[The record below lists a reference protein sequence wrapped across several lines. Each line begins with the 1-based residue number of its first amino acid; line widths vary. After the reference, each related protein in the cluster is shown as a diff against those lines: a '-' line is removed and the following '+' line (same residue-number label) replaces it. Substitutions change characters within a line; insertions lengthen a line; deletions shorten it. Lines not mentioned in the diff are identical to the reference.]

1 MSCSEQHTFNTYVS
15 AEGPLPPS
23 EVALRSLELGSIP
36 AATMLLGSL
45 ATILAPKPPPKVVA
59 HALQHLAAGI
69 MMCAIAMELVP
80 PMAKAKGQSSVFA
93 LVVGFSLGV
102 AVMIGLSIFLD
113 EVGDGGS
120 DGGESEGDLDV
131 GLGDV
136 AAAESEALLSGEL
149 RDSAV
154 DGESEDS
161 GGVAPR
167 SKVGQAY
174 SHVSDEQGAG
184 GIRGGA
190 RVELQQ
196 PMFPWLFAFCVYVD
210 SCMDGLLVG
219 LALVTGNSAGVFMAA
234 AMAVE
239 MGFLGSTHV
248 CTRTYAH
255 SRKKSARA
263 LSRVECSRPDFCG
276 GVHVSTALPRTA
288 RGGCRPLFP
297 RLRLGA
303 GYVVLLAMDALAL
316 SLLAPPCD

>member
-1 MSCSEQHTFNTYVS
+1 MSCSEVQHTFNTYVS

-120 DGGESEGDLDV
+120 DQGESEGDLDV

-149 RDSAV
+149 RDSTA
-154 DGESEDS
+154 DGQSEDS

-174 SHVSDEQGAG
+174 SHVSDDQGAG
-184 GIRGGA
+184 VIGGGA
-190 RVELQQ
+190 RVEVQR

-219 LALVTGNSAGVFMAA
+219 LALVTGNSAGIFMAA

-248 CTRTYAH
+248 CARTYAH
-255 SRKKSARA
+255 SRKNAHAPSHT
-263 LSRVECSRPDFCG
+263 LSITGLTFAAACTSQ
-276 GVHVSTALPRTA
+276 
-288 RGGCRPLFP
+288 PL
-297 RLRLGA
+297 
-303 GYVVLLAMDALAL
+303 YL
-316 SLLAPPCD
+316 SLPAVVAGPFFLVCGSALGMLSCLQWIPWRFHS